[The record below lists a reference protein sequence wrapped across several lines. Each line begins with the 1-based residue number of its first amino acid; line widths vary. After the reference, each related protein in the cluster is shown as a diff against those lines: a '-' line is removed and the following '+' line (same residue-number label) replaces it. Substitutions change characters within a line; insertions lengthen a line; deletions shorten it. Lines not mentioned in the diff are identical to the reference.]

1 VWSAIENRKERETDE
16 WVVKKWAQEGGGSE
30 AAKALEGLLKSE
42 EETLKT
48 EGTRERE
55 AVYGGREKL

>member
-1 VWSAIENRKERETDE
+1 MQKKPERETDE

-42 EETLKT
+42 EEALRT
-48 EGTRERE
+48 EGKRERE